1 MFTSAL
7 QLKRDP
13 LGRACSATDPS
24 TRMTP
29 QAQVV
34 WAGLEFRKPATL
46 QLLEPL
52 TSEELRWRPPSG
64 ANPIG
69 WQVWHIAEVE
79 DNWVRQLLL
88 GEARS
93 YPLGR
98 SVREAAPD
106 QYPPKSA
113 LLSYF
118 HEVRER
124 SRARLEATTEEAFD
138 HHVRDA
144 HFGELTVREVWGG
157 VVTSFAWHAGQ
168 IALTVRLLR
177 GGNPFQRGAA

>member
-1 MFTSAL
+1 V
-7 QLKRDP
+7 
-13 LGRACSATDPS
+13 
-24 TRMTP
+24 TP
-29 QAQVV
+29 EAKTI

-46 QLLEPL
+46 RLLEPL
-52 TSEELRWRPPSG
+52 TSDELRWHPPSG

-93 YPLGR
+93 YPFGH
-98 SVREAAPD
+98 SVREVRAED
-106 QYPPKSA
+106 YPPKPA

-118 HEVRER
+118 HQVRER
-124 SRARLEATTEEAFD
+124 SRERLSALGDTDFD
-138 HHVRDA
+138 RRVRDA
-144 HFGELTVREVWGG
+144 HFGELSVRDVWGG

-177 GGNPFQRGAA
+177 GGDPFSLGAA